1 MAGTLVKKCFDLK
14 YLFVLYERD
23 YDMEKRKDIDMLR
36 FYEGD
41 IRIRTSENR
50 LLFKDFSKNSGNPQ
64 DKLWGDKEAY
74 RTLNALLF
82 DGYNNERER
91 IQKEM
96 HLLNPVFIELLDETL
111 DIYKGV
117 FSTMCGKKE
126 IVASVSKVRRV
137 DRRASLSAYEKGT
150 TESFVSCSKGPYGT
164 DFSKKNQV
172 ILLEIEIPENSP
184 YVDYQQV
191 LAEEYEK
198 WDEQEVL
205 FPPFL
210 PVTIKEI
217 DLSRREKLS
226 IHDMH
231 GNPPIGKYLLKM
243 GEFPDYRK
251 VISFSQKELLE
262 KLLAGK
268 AAATICLQ
276 KMNVGQWDEDF
287 QEYVK
292 WKEYLHA
299 YLKLVYSDMWY
310 GEKE

>member
-1 MAGTLVKKCFDLK
+1 
-14 YLFVLYERD
+14 
-23 YDMEKRKDIDMLR
+23 MEKRKDIDMLR

-41 IRIRTSENR
+41 IRVRTSGDT
-50 LLFKDFSKNSGNPQ
+50 LLFKDFSKDSENLQN
-64 DKLWGDKEAY
+64 KLWGDKEAY

-82 DGYNNERER
+82 DGYNNEQER
-91 IQKEM
+91 IQKEGYQ
-96 HLLNPVFIELLDETL
+96 LNPVFIELLKETL

-117 FSTMCGKKE
+117 FSTMCRKKE
-126 IVASVSKVRRV
+126 PMSSAVKVRRV
-137 DRRASLSAYEKGT
+137 DRKASLSAYEKGH

-191 LAEEYEK
+191 LQKEYAK
-198 WDEQEVL
+198 WDEKEVL

-210 PVTIKEI
+210 PLDIEEI
-217 DLSRREKLS
+217 GLNKKEKLS

-231 GNPPIGKYLLKM
+231 GNPPVGKYLLRL

-251 VISFSQKELLE
+251 TITFSQEELLE
-262 KLLAGK
+262 KLLLGK
-268 AAATICLQ
+268 DAAAICLQ
-276 KMNVGQWDEDF
+276 KMNAGQWDEDF
-287 QEYVK
+287 QEYVN
-292 WKEYLHA
+292 WKENLHD

-310 GEKE
+310 CKKEDIN

>member
-1 MAGTLVKKCFDLK
+1 
-14 YLFVLYERD
+14 
-23 YDMEKRKDIDMLR
+23 MEKRKDIDMLR

-41 IRIRTSENR
+41 IRVRTSGDT
-50 LLFKDFSKNSGNPQ
+50 LLFKDFLKDQENLQN
-64 DKLWGDKEAY
+64 KLWGDKEAY

-82 DGYNNERER
+82 DGYNNEQER
-91 IQKEM
+91 IQKEGYQ
-96 HLLNPVFIELLDETL
+96 LNPVFIELLKETL

-117 FSTMCGKKE
+117 FSTMCRKKE
-126 IVASVSKVRRV
+126 PMSSAVKVRRV
-137 DRRASLSAYEKGT
+137 DRKASLSAYEKGH

-191 LAEEYEK
+191 LQKEYAK
-198 WDEQEVL
+198 WDEKEVL

-210 PVTIKEI
+210 PLDIEEI
-217 DLSRREKLS
+217 GLNKKEKLS

-231 GNPPIGKYLLKM
+231 GNPPVGKYLLRL

-251 VISFSQKELLE
+251 TITFSQEELLE
-262 KLLAGK
+262 KLLLGK
-268 AAATICLQ
+268 DAAAICLQ
-276 KMNVGQWDEDF
+276 KMNAGQWDEDF
-287 QEYVK
+287 QEYVN
-292 WKEYLHA
+292 WKENLHD

-310 GEKE
+310 CKKEDIN

>member
-1 MAGTLVKKCFDLK
+1 
-14 YLFVLYERD
+14 
-23 YDMEKRKDIDMLR
+23 MEKRKDIDMLR

-41 IRIRTSENR
+41 IRVRTSGGT
-50 LLFKDFSKNSGNPQ
+50 LLFKDFSKDSENPQ
-64 DKLWGDKEAY
+64 NKLWGDKEAY

-82 DGYNNERER
+82 DGYNNEQER
-91 IQKEM
+91 IQKEGRQ
-96 HLLNPVFIELLDETL
+96 LNPIFIELLEETL

-117 FSTMCGKKE
+117 FSTMCVKKE
-126 IVASVSKVRRV
+126 AISSASKVRRV
-137 DRRASLSAYEKGT
+137 DRKASLSAYEKGH

-191 LAEEYEK
+191 LQGEYAK

-210 PVTIKEI
+210 PLDMEEI
-217 DLSRREKLS
+217 DLSKREKLS

-231 GNPPIGKYLLKM
+231 GNPPVGKYLLKM

-251 VISFSQKELLE
+251 TITFSKEELLE
-262 KLLAGK
+262 KLLSGK
-268 AAATICLQ
+268 EEAAICLK
-276 KMNVGQWDEDF
+276 KMNAGQWDEDF
-287 QEYVK
+287 QEYIS
-292 WKEYLHA
+292 WKENLHD

-310 GEKE
+310 GE

>member
-1 MAGTLVKKCFDLK
+1 
-14 YLFVLYERD
+14 
-23 YDMEKRKDIDMLR
+23 MEKRKDIDMLR

-82 DGYNNERER
+82 DGYNNELER
-91 IQKEM
+91 IQKDM
-96 HLLNPVFIELLDETL
+96 HLLNPVFIELLEETL

-137 DRRASLSAYEKGT
+137 DRRASLSEYEKGT

-198 WDEQEVL
+198 C
-205 FPPFL
+205 
-210 PVTIKEI
+210 
-217 DLSRREKLS
+217 
-226 IHDMH
+226 
-231 GNPPIGKYLLKM
+231 
-243 GEFPDYRK
+243 
-251 VISFSQKELLE
+251 
-262 KLLAGK
+262 LAGRPLWPVR
-268 AAATICLQ
+268 AGARLYMAESILALPIRSRFGYSLTIQTRFC
-276 KMNVGQWDEDF
+276 F
-287 QEYVK
+287 
-292 WKEYLHA
+292 
-299 YLKLVYSDMWY
+299 VYQLSQRIMTCSLF
-310 GEKE
+310 